1 MALEKTLRIPFNERS
16 QCDGKLRDAP
26 VVELNAVRVE
36 PLRFDIHGRLINGK
50 ENMPEL
56 HKFLSLAPDN
66 GRATEEVREVAFVH
80 YC

>member
-1 MALEKTLRIPFNERS
+1 MALEKTLKIPLNERS

-36 PLRFDIHGRLINGK
+36 PLRFDVHGRLMNEKGNIPK
-50 ENMPEL
+50 L

-66 GRATEEVREVAFVH
+66 SRATEEV
-80 YC
+80 